1 MPEQPQK
8 LPLTSHNL
16 TEDKLRI
23 LKDHFPE
30 VFTEGNFIDWDR
42 LRLTLGSNLES
53 EEAKERFGLTWP
65 GKRNCF
71 KAIQSPTTATLLPD
85 REASVDFD
93 STENLY
99 IEGDNLEV
107 LKLLQKSYLG
117 KVKMIYIDPP
127 YNTGNDF
134 VYPDDY
140 TESLKTYLEYTGQVD
155 AGGRKFTNNSDTTGR
170 FHSKWLN
177 MMYPRLFLARNLLRE
192 DGVIFIS
199 IDDTEVAHLRKVCDE
214 IFGEENF
221 VAQFI
226 WKRRSNADNRNQNN
240 VSVDHEYLISYAK
253 SDTLVLKGQLIDQ
266 SKYTNPDNDPRGPW
280 ASIDLS
286 GLATAQ
292 QRPNLHFNLIDPST
306 GISYPPNPNRG
317 WSKSKPVIDKMIEEK
332 RILFPKSPEGRPREK
347 KFLSDLRSETTGF
360 SSWLDSQVVGYTT
373 AGTREV
379 TEIFENKAFDFPKP
393 SALIKQFLAQSTS
406 SPDDII
412 LDFFSGSATTAH
424 AVLAL
429 NAEDRGNRKFIL
441 VQLPEPTRK
450 QKADGTWE
458 ETEASRA
465 GFSTISEIGMERIR
479 KVIAKLKAETSE
491 EGSNGGKQSV
501 RVKVKAYQ
509 VKKDEAPSLAFE
521 ETSNQLTHNGG
532 GTERSLKSQD
542 LGFRVFRLAPS
553 NFPVWNGNLEKT
565 KEALEE
571 ALFASP
577 VFPTTNPIH
586 GTEEAILFEVLL
598 KSGIERALATNE
610 IKEETIV
617 GQKVF
622 IAYDSAY
629 YVLGKSHTAEVFD
642 EIMKRKPSRVIA
654 RESGFSGNDV
664 LKANVHAQFK
674 QMKDVQFVVV

>member
-1 MPEQPQK
+1 MPEQPPK
-8 LPLTSHNL
+8 LSLTSHIL
-16 TEDKLRI
+16 SEDKLRI
-23 LKDHFPE
+23 LKELLPE

-53 EEAKERFGLTWP
+53 EEVKERFGLTWP

-71 KAIQSPTTATLLPD
+71 KAIQSPTAATLLPD

-93 STENLY
+93 TTENLY

-221 VAQFI
+221 VGSLI
-226 WKRRSNADNRNQNN
+226 WKSRISEDTRALHGLSA
-240 VSVDHEYLISYAK
+240 DHEFLLLYRKTNGFSLRGEDKDKTKFS
-253 SDTLVLKGQLIDQ
+253 
-266 SKYTNPDNDPRGPW
+266 NPDDDPRGPW
-280 ASIDLS
+280 RSADATGLLS
-286 GLATAQ
+286 KEE
-292 QRPNLHFNLIDPST
+292 RPNCHYDLIDPST
-306 GISYPPNPNRG
+306 GLVYRCPPRG
-317 WSKSKPVIDKMIEEK
+317 WRFDKNTMDQKIKEG
-332 RILFPKSPEGRPREK
+332 RILFPSTENGRPRHKLFINEMK
-347 KFLSDLRSETTGF
+347 SEFKNFSSILSDVNTALGTKEMQEFFNLSLF
-360 SSWLDSQVVGYTT
+360 SY
-373 AGTREV
+373 
-379 TEIFENKAFDFPKP
+379 PK
-393 SALIKQFLAQSTS
+393 SSKLLKKLIIQST
-406 SPDDII
+406 SPDDIV

-429 NAEDRGNRKFIL
+429 NAEDGGNRKFIL

-479 KVIAKLKAETSE
+479 RVIAKLKAETTE
-491 EGSNGGKQSV
+491 EGSNGGKQSG
-501 RVKVKAYQ
+501 KGKGKAYQ
-509 VKKDEAPSLAFE
+509 VKKDEAPSLGFE
-521 ETSNQLTHNGG
+521 ETSDHLTHNGG

-553 NFPVWNGNLEKT
+553 NFPVWNGNLEKS
-565 KEALEE
+565 KEAVEE
-571 ALFASP
+571 ALFATP

-642 EIMKRKPSRVIA
+642 EIMKRKPSLVIA

-664 LKANVHAQFK
+664 LKANVHAQFR
-674 QMKDVQFVVV
+674 QMKDSNKEVRFLVV